1 MWNLKCDADEP
12 LCETETESW
21 TWRQTGDC
29 QGGGV
34 GRGDGVEFGINISK
48 LTQIE
53 WIKRIVLDT
62 PRSVKMEEK
71 MEKKRLRV

>member
-34 GRGDGVEFGINISK
+34 GLGNGVEFGINRSK
-48 LTQIE
+48 LTHIK
-53 WIKRIVLDT
+53 WIKGSVFDA

>member
-29 QGGGV
+29 QGGGA
-34 GRGDGVEFGINISK
+34 GWGDGVEFMPFF
-48 LTQIE
+48 LD
-53 WIKRIVLDT
+53 VLSWD
-62 PRSVKMEEK
+62 RGQGRCLLIFFLSFF
-71 MEKKRLRV
+71 

>member
-34 GRGDGVEFGINISK
+34 GRGTGVEVGINRSK
-48 LTQIE
+48 LTHIK
-53 WIKRIVLDT
+53 WIKGSVFDA